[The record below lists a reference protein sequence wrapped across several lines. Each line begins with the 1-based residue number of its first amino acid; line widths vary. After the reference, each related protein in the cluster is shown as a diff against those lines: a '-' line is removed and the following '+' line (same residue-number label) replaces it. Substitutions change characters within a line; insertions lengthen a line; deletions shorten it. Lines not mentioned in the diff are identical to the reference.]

1 MFLVYLVIG
10 ALQMFF
16 DDDDDDVR
24 MTATGCPD
32 YKPDSGG
39 TWVRYS
45 PDRQTAEVGCQES
58 SITQTW
64 QLVCRAGDWTGYVD
78 NCSPLGNH
86 FLINC

>member
-1 MFLVYLVIG
+1 
-10 ALQMFF
+10 
-16 DDDDDDVR
+16 

-45 PDRQTAEVGCQES
+45 ADRQTAEVGCQES
-58 SITQTW
+58 SISQTW

-78 NCSPLGNH
+78 NCSPLGNY
-86 FLINC
+86 FLINCASKVKVKVNVDLYSALS